1 MERGQFTFY
10 RSYWEAIQSLPKKDR
25 LAAYEAIAEY
35 ALDGTQPQISGGA
48 ATVFILV
55 KPTLDT
61 GRKRA
66 EIGKAGG
73 SKSKENSKQTE
84 SKTEAKA
91 KQSVREKERE
101 KEIEDEKEI
110 EIENDSSISPIAPK
124 GFDLFWSVYP
134 NKVGKDAARRAYAK
148 VKVPTDVL
156 VSAVEAQKRSQKW
169 TADNGRYIP
178 NPATWLNQGRWQD
191 EITAPAKTIQTPE
204 DRRTGATLDDLR
216 RMQAYLEDR
225 G

>member
-66 EIGKAGG
+66 EIGKNGG
-73 SKSKENSKQTE
+73 SKTEAKRKQNG

-91 KQSVREKERE
+91 KQTVSEKERE
-101 KEIEDEKEI
+101 KEKEI
-110 EIENDSSISPIAPK
+110 EKTKIREKWKMKKSLCKMTNYSVKMNYPK
-124 GFDLFWSVYP
+124 
-134 NKVGKDAARRAYAK
+134 
-148 VKVPTDVL
+148 
-156 VSAVEAQKRSQKW
+156 
-169 TADNGRYIP
+169 
-178 NPATWLNQGRWQD
+178 
-191 EITAPAKTIQTPE
+191 
-204 DRRTGATLDDLR
+204 
-216 RMQAYLEDR
+216 
-225 G
+225 